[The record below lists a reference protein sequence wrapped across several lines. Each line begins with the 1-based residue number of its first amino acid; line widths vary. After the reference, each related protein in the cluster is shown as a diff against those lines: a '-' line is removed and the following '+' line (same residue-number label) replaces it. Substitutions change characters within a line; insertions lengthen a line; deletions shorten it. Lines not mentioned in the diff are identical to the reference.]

1 MSFLMHF
8 LTREFVDSTL
18 SAKAP
23 VSWITLSRKVDEK
36 RRVSPVINLLRSSGG
51 AKSSFSLSLSL
62 ILCLRVMTMIQG
74 FSSWQGIAINATSL
88 EFQAGKQFAIVFWG
102 LAAGLAINV
111 FYLILISQHIRWEN
125 GEERKQLEQHG
136 VSE

>member
-1 MSFLMHF
+1 MHF

-62 ILCLRVMTMIQG
+62 
-74 FSSWQGIAINATSL
+74 SYSL
-88 EFQAGKQFAIVFWG
+88 LKSYDDDLGLFELAGHS
-102 LAAGLAINV
+102 N
-111 FYLILISQHIRWEN
+111 
-125 GEERKQLEQHG
+125 
-136 VSE
+136 